1 MPEPVCRWTG
11 QRGPRRYRALSL
23 LSHTMGTR
31 MNQRLIT
38 SVSAVVEPERETEL
52 TSGFRELVDGTMPAG
67 LLRTE
72 LLRGQNGTWR
82 IQSLWRDREALMAAR
97 DSAEPPA
104 ALELFRRVG
113 ADHTH
118 EVFIVEESHER

>member
-1 MPEPVCRWTG
+1 
-11 QRGPRRYRALSL
+11 
-23 LSHTMGTR
+23 

-38 SVSAVVEPERETEL
+38 SVSAVVEPERENEL
-52 TSGFRELVDGTMPAG
+52 TSGFGELVAGTMPEG
-67 LLRTE
+67 LLRAE

-82 IQSLWRDREALMAAR
+82 IQSLWRDRDALMAVR
-97 DSAEPPA
+97 GSGEPPA

-118 EVFIVEESHER
+118 DVFTVEDSYPR

>member
-1 MPEPVCRWTG
+1 
-11 QRGPRRYRALSL
+11 
-23 LSHTMGTR
+23 

-38 SVSAVVEPERETEL
+38 SVSAVVQPERENEL
-52 TSGFRELVDGTMPAG
+52 TSGFRELVAATMPDG

-72 LLRGQNGTWR
+72 LLRGQNGTWH
-82 IQSLWRDREALMAAR
+82 IQSLWRDRDALIAAR
-97 DSAEPPA
+97 DSGEPPA

-118 EVFIVEESHER
+118 DVFTVEASHERR

>member
-1 MPEPVCRWTG
+1 
-11 QRGPRRYRALSL
+11 
-23 LSHTMGTR
+23 

-38 SVSAVVEPERETEL
+38 SVSAVVGPERENEL
-52 TSGFRELVDGTMPAG
+52 TSGFRELVAATMPDG

-72 LLRGQNGTWR
+72 LLRGQNGTWQ
-82 IQSLWRDREALMAAR
+82 IQSLWRDRDALMAAR
-97 DSAEPPA
+97 DSGEPPA

-118 EVFIVEESHER
+118 EVFTVEVSHER